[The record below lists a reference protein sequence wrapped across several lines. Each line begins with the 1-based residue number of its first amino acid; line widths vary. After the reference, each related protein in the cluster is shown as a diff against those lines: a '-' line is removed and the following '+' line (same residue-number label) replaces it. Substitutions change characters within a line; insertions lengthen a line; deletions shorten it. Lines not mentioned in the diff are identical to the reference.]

1 MQTNNLLL
9 QKEKEFMK
17 NFILFTAPFHLFMG
31 AFYYIVDPE
40 GIGHLLIFLFFLCV
54 LFGGTLGLK
63 KNLSF
68 KFLSTI
74 YIFAYSILQ
83 YSFYLLYNS
92 ILIQALYYIPIFLL
106 LNYHYNIKIML
117 LWSIYIVISFLS
129 PFLIS
134 KYFNISHP
142 LKLSKTEDLIQSIS
156 TFVTVLFCVC
166 FNLYYIKIFHK
177 IKEDEAIKSQ
187 NEDKKPSLMQTFTVK
202 TTDIN
207 HENPDAP
214 ESVTSDKFEEL
225 YQKAISCLEEKKL
238 WQDPNFSLNQFA
250 EILCTNRT
258 YLSRTLKEK
267 GNTNFY
273 NLLNSYRIKQV
284 LDDFDRLEHKNF
296 TIAFIYQKAGFAY
309 QASFNRVF
317 KQVTGCTAT
326 EYLQQEK
333 YQV

>member
-1 MQTNNLLL
+1 
-9 QKEKEFMK
+9 
-17 NFILFTAPFHLFMG
+17 
-31 AFYYIVDPE
+31 
-40 GIGHLLIFLFFLCV
+40 
-54 LFGGTLGLK
+54 
-63 KNLSF
+63 
-68 KFLSTI
+68 
-74 YIFAYSILQ
+74 
-83 YSFYLLYNS
+83 
-92 ILIQALYYIPIFLL
+92 
-106 LNYHYNIKIML
+106 
-117 LWSIYIVISFLS
+117 
-129 PFLIS
+129 
-134 KYFNISHP
+134 
-142 LKLSKTEDLIQSIS
+142 
-156 TFVTVLFCVC
+156 
-166 FNLYYIKIFHK
+166 
-177 IKEDEAIKSQ
+177 
-187 NEDKKPSLMQTFTVK
+187 MQTFTVK